1 MTGLLGGMS
10 FWPLVE
16 EGKDAANNPTKHRA
30 APRAKNYLAQTANS
44 IFLNCGLLWMYA
56 QEWDCESCGSSAFN
70 FLRNLHTIFHSDC
83 TSLCSPF
90 STPLQHLLL

>member
-10 FWPLVE
+10 FWPLVG

-30 APRAKNYLAQTANS
+30 APTAKNYLVQTANS

-56 QEWDCESCGSSAFN
+56 
-70 FLRNLHTIFHSDC
+70 
-83 TSLCSPF
+83 
-90 STPLQHLLL
+90 